1 MQFIRADKL
10 KKGMRLARPIYNR
23 YGVLLFERNSKLN
36 AQTIESVRNFGLLG
50 VYILEPAEPVPP
62 MTKED
67 MELERF
73 QTMAVFSIKEEL
85 ETILVTQKQSK
96 MLTVVSMISRNYGS
110 LSNKIQFCQSL
121 RSKEDYIYKH
131 SLNVAILCAMMLNIM
146 KVDPEERL
154 RTLIAALIH
163 DIGKLSLAREENDS
177 NEKKSKEKRLNRENK
192 DSRES
197 KENRESKEKEAGKGT
212 RDSEET
218 ENEQQAEETRK
229 REYAAQMGAMSLIE
243 NSMTDGMGVRRICM
257 QALNMQEAFY
267 LGTNNTIKASL
278 GAKVLLVA
286 NRYDELTAMK
296 LRGTAD
302 SEVKAIQ
309 QFREHPEVYDPRVVN
324 ALLASISILF
334 PGVSVELNNKE
345 KALVLIENERD
356 ILRPTVLGFRDN
368 QIIDLSLTKN
378 RSIYITDIMK
388 TLDNRCIMDKETLRK
403 AGYPVPD

>member
-36 AQTIESVRNFGLLG
+36 KQTIESVRNFGLLG

-85 ETILVTQKQSK
+85 ENILVTQRQAK
-96 MLTVVSMISRNYGS
+96 MPTVVSMILRNYGS

-131 SLNVAILCAMMLNIM
+131 SLNVAILCAMMLNNL
-146 KVDPEERL
+146 KVEPEERM
-154 RTLIAALIH
+154 RTLIAALVH

-177 NEKKSKEKRLNRENK
+177 KENSNREKLGNRRNRTKK
-192 DSRES
+192 DSAE
-197 KENRESKEKEAGKGT
+197 KDTEKIIEITEKE
-212 RDSEET
+212 SEE
-218 ENEQQAEETRK
+218 EQKVAEEVRK

-267 LGTNNTIKASL
+267 LGTNNTVKASV

-286 NRYDELTAMK
+286 NRYDELTAMRLK
-296 LRGTAD
+296 GTAD

-309 QFREHPEVYDPRVVN
+309 KFREYPEVYDPKIVN

-334 PGVSVELNNKE
+334 PGVSVELSNKE
-345 KALVLIENERD
+345 KALVLIENEED
-356 ILRPTVLGFRDN
+356 ILRPTVLNFRDN
-368 QIIDLSLTKN
+368 QVVDLSLEKN
-378 RSIYITDIMK
+378 KDIYIIDIMK
-388 TLDNRCIMDKETLRK
+388 TLDNRCIIDKETLRK